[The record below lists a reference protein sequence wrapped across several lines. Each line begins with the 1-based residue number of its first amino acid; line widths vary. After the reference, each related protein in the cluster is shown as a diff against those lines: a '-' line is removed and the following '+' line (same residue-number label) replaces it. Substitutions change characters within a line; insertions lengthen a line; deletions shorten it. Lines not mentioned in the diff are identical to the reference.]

1 MKFIL
6 KILRPTLTP
15 KVPLRSNS
23 VLTKEQLEN
32 YDKKGFIVIKNLIS
46 NENLEKFRNRFQKI
60 CAEKIRSPGMTVMK
74 DVSIAKSEF
83 VQGEKAIT
91 KVQDFCYDDELFE
104 YCCLPEMVKYIQS
117 IIGPNLMAMHTM
129 LINKPPD
136 TGLLTSRHPLHQD
149 LYYFPFRPAD
159 KIVASWTAMENIN
172 KQNGCLV
179 VIPGSHK
186 TGELLEHGYPD
197 WEGGVN
203 KMYYGIQNID
213 VDKVDLV
220 HLIMEKGDTVLFH
233 PLLIHGSGANRT
245 DGFRKAI
252 SCHYAASECEYIDVT
267 GTVQEAFK
275 NEVEKLANKKFGLPS
290 DQKININDIWRFK
303 SRLVSGKKINL

>member
-1 MKFIL
+1 MNLIKR
-6 KILRPTLTP
+6 ILRPTLTF
-15 KVPLRSNS
+15 KSVSRFNS
-23 VLTKEQLEN
+23 VLSSQQIDD
-32 YDKKGFIVIKNLIS
+32 YDRKGFIVIKNLIS
-46 NENLEKFRNRFQKI
+46 DEKLDKFRKRFQKI
-60 CAEKIRSPGMTVMK
+60 CSEKIRSPGMTVMK

-83 VQGEKAIT
+83 VEGEKAIT
-91 KVQDFCYDDELFE
+91 KVQDFCYDEELFE
-104 YCCLPEMVKYIQS
+104 YCCLPELVNFVKG

-186 TGELLEHGYPD
+186 TELLEHGYPE

-203 KMYYGIQNID
+203 KMYYGIQNIN
-213 VDKVDLV
+213 VEKLNLV
-220 HLIMEKGDTVLFH
+220 PLIMDKGDTVFFH
-233 PLLIHGSGANRT
+233 PLLIHGSGVNRT
-245 DGFRKAI
+245 SGFRKAI
-252 SCHYAASECEYIDVT
+252 SCHYAASECEYIDVS

-275 NEVEKLANKKFGLPS
+275 NEVEKLANKKFGLAS
-290 DQKININDIWRFK
+290 NQKIDINEIWRLK

>member
-1 MKFIL
+1 MKFITR
-6 KILRPTLTP
+6 ILRPAHTFKIST
-15 KVPLRSNS
+15 RSSS
-23 VLTKEQLEN
+23 VLTSKELDD

-46 NENLEKFRNRFQKI
+46 DKNLEKFRKRFQKI
-60 CAEKIRSPGMTVMK
+60 CSEKIRSPGMTVMK

-83 VQGEKAIT
+83 VEGEKAIT

-104 YCCLPEMVKYIQS
+104 YCCLPEIVKYAKS
-117 IIGPNLMAMHTM
+117 IVGPNLMAMHTM

-186 TGELLEHGYPD
+186 TELLEHGYPE

-213 VDKVDLV
+213 VEKLNLV
-220 HLIMEKGDTVLFH
+220 HLIMDKGDTVFFH
-233 PLLIHGSGANRT
+233 PLLIHGSGVNRT
-245 DGFRKAI
+245 SGFRKAI
-252 SCHYAASECEYIDVT
+252 SCHYAASECEYIDVS

-290 DQKININDIWRFK
+290 NQKIDINDIWRLK